1 MRSRIN
7 IESFMIVYF
16 FTFLSTIVFT
26 FIIIDDFRSF
36 KILYI
41 LRDIFFVSAL
51 ILFWN
56 FFFKIHTKIII
67 TDGMIIFK
75 KFFKTETIK
84 IDDLDFCFE
93 KIERAKYQSYNV
105 LYLVKDNR
113 VVERISSFDY
123 SNYIDLKK
131 KLNLTEYQYI
141 RFSVFDMIRI
151 LFGVR
156 VSIAKK

>member
-1 MRSRIN
+1 M
-7 IESFMIVYF
+7 
-16 FTFLSTIVFT
+16 
-26 FIIIDDFRSF
+26 
-36 KILYI
+36 
-41 LRDIFFVSAL
+41 
-51 ILFWN
+51 
-56 FFFKIHTKIII
+56 
-67 TDGMIIFK
+67 
-75 KFFKTETIK
+75 
-84 IDDLDFCFE
+84 
-93 KIERAKYQSYNV
+93 ERAKYQSYNV
-105 LYLVKDNR
+105 LYLIKDNR